1 MSLVCY
7 IRVLYSARP
16 KKSSPTMSFNR
27 AIEQVYSVT
36 EDVMYSADFDET
48 GEIVHELTLTS
59 YDG

>member
-1 MSLVCY
+1 
-7 IRVLYSARP
+7 
-16 KKSSPTMSFNR
+16 MSFNR